1 VKIAFFPYFL
11 VLFGPRTRNF
21 DFLNCSSGILK
32 FLAQSLGLF
41 FAPICFLYHVVITI
55 TADSGGDVEDS
66 ILSVPS
72 SPFSFLLLSLSRLL
86 SHSCLFSVSSSLF
99 GDDDGVGGFGGFFP
113 VFILTV
119 CSSDYDHPL
128 VLVGFIHEL

>member
-1 VKIAFFPYFL
+1 MHFSLTFWYFL
-11 VLFGPRTRNF
+11 APRTRNF
-21 DFLNCSSGILK
+21 DFLNCSSIILK
-32 FLAQSLGLF
+32 FLAQSLGL

-99 GDDDGVGGFGGFFP
+99 GDDDGVGGFRGFFP